1 MTARA
6 MTTTELLAL
15 PVTIDLVTAGRA
27 FGIGRSGSYDLA
39 ARGEFPCRIVRVG
52 RALRVP
58 RAELLRVLGVGDD
71 QAVTTGAPASA
82 GKTSDGT

>member
-6 MTTTELLAL
+6 MTKDELLSL
-15 PVTIDLVTAGRA
+15 PVTVDLVTAGRA

-39 ARGEFPCRIVRVG
+39 ARGEFPCRIVRAG

-58 RAELLRVLGVGDD
+58 RAELLRVLGIADD
-71 QAVTTGAPASA
+71 RLHATTAGSA
-82 GKTSDGT
+82 DK